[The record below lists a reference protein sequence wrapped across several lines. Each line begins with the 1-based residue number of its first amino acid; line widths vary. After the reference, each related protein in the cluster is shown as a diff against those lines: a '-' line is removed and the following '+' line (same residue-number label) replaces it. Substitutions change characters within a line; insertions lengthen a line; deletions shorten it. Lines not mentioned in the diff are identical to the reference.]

1 MPLQSGAAGTAPVN
15 PRVVAATWAGL
26 YGVLALAW
34 IAATD
39 ATVLAWL
46 GDAAGRSLWHTVKGT
61 AFVLLSALALY
72 VVLVAV
78 LQRLA
83 AGERRWL
90 HLVQVL
96 DDVAWVSDASGRLL
110 FVSPAAQ
117 RIYGRDPADF
127 LAEPML
133 WLQLV
138 HPDDRAE
145 LQASHRA
152 LVPGQ
157 ARDLE
162 YRILRPDGSQ
172 RWLRDRAALV
182 TDPAGHVVGLAGI
195 AEDITEHRQVREAQ
209 REQHTRLESIV
220 GSAMEAIITVDRS
233 QVVVLFNRTAGT
245 IFGVAP
251 EDAIGQ
257 PLDRFIPARQREI
270 HRERVAQFARD
281 ARTDRRMG
289 RLGELTGLRANGEE
303 FPIEASI
310 SRSGEGDRQLLTVV
324 LRDVTEQRRTEQAQ
338 RAQQVAEAASR
349 AKSTFLANMSHE
361 LRTPLSAVLGLSQLM
376 QADRSEPLG
385 ERQAVR
391 VEQIRTAGTHLL
403 ALINDALDLARIEAG
418 ALQIATEAVDLF
430 AVLADAVALCH
441 ALAGRHRVAVHVL
454 APDTAPLWV
463 QGDALRVRQVLIN
476 LLSNAVKYSHP
487 GGEVVLRLEPQAA
500 WGVLEI
506 EDHGLGMT
514 AQQLAHLYEPFNR
527 LGRDARSIEGTGI
540 GLVLTR
546 QLVEGMA
553 GRLEIRSEAGQGTCV
568 KVALPRVD
576 ATRVDPA
583 PAAPTAAVASIA
595 ATIEPAGLVLYIE
608 DNPVNVAVVEGLL
621 SHWDGVSVASAARG
635 QLGIEMARRLLPGL
649 VLLDMGLP
657 DLDGVAV
664 LTALRQD
671 PRTAG
676 LPVVMLSASAQPDE
690 VARAMQAGAVEYL
703 GKPVDFQRLAAT
715 VARLLPPATSMPA
728 PVADPG

>member
-1 MPLQSGAAGTAPVN
+1 M
-15 PRVVAATWAGL
+15 
-26 YGVLALAW
+26 
-34 IAATD
+34 
-39 ATVLAWL
+39 
-46 GDAAGRSLWHTVKGT
+46 
-61 AFVLLSALALY
+61 
-72 VVLVAV
+72 
-78 LQRLA
+78 
-83 AGERRWL
+83 
-90 HLVQVL
+90 
-96 DDVAWVSDASGRLL
+96 
-110 FVSPAAQ
+110 
-117 RIYGRDPADF
+117 
-127 LAEPML
+127 
-133 WLQLV
+133 
-138 HPDDRAE
+138 
-145 LQASHRA
+145 
-152 LVPGQ
+152 
-157 ARDLE
+157 
-162 YRILRPDGSQ
+162 
-172 RWLRDRAALV
+172 
-182 TDPAGHVVGLAGI
+182 
-195 AEDITEHRQVREAQ
+195 
-209 REQHTRLESIV
+209 RLESIV
-220 GSAMEAIITVDRS
+220 ASAMEAIITVDRS

-310 SRSGEGDRQLLTVV
+310 SRSGEGERQLLTVV
-324 LRDVTEQRRTEQAQ
+324 LRDVTEQRQTEQAQ

-391 VEQIRTAGTHLL
+391 AEQIRTAGTHLL

-418 ALQIATEAVDLF
+418 GLQIAIEAVDLV
-430 AVLADAVALCH
+430 AVLRDALALCH
-441 ALAGRHRVAVHVL
+441 ALAGRHRVAVHAL

-476 LLSNAVKYSHP
+476 LLSNAIKYSHP

-568 KVALPRVD
+568 RVELPRVD
-576 ATRVDPA
+576 AATRVDPA
-583 PAAPTAAVASIA
+583 PAAPEAAES

>member
-1 MPLQSGAAGTAPVN
+1 M
-15 PRVVAATWAGL
+15 
-26 YGVLALAW
+26 
-34 IAATD
+34 
-39 ATVLAWL
+39 
-46 GDAAGRSLWHTVKGT
+46 
-61 AFVLLSALALY
+61 
-72 VVLVAV
+72 
-78 LQRLA
+78 
-83 AGERRWL
+83 
-90 HLVQVL
+90 
-96 DDVAWVSDASGRLL
+96 AWVSDASGRLL

-138 HPDDRAE
+138 HPDDRDAV
-145 LQASHRA
+145 QASHRG
-152 LVPGQ
+152 LVAGQ
-157 ARDLE
+157 PRDVE

-182 TDPAGHVVGLAGI
+182 TDAAGQVVGLAGI

-209 REQHTRLESIV
+209 REQRMRLESIV
-220 GSAMEAIITVDRS
+220 ASAMEAIITVDRA

-245 IFGVAP
+245 TFGVAP

-289 RLGELTGLRANGEE
+289 RLGELTGLRASGEE

-324 LRDVTEQRRTEQAQ
+324 LRDVTEQRQTEQAQ

-391 VEQIRTAGTHLL
+391 AEQIRTAGTHLL

-418 ALQIATEAVDLF
+418 GLQIAIEAVDLV
-430 AVLADAVALCH
+430 AVLRDALALCH
-441 ALAGRHRVAVHVL
+441 TLAGRHRVAVRAL

-476 LLSNAVKYSHP
+476 LLSNAIKYSHP

-546 QLVEGMA
+546 QLIEGMA

-576 ATRVDPA
+576 STRVDPA

-595 ATIEPAGLVLYIE
+595 ATLEPAGLVLYIE

-728 PVADPG
+728 PAADAG